1 MYSSSG
7 TTGAP
12 KATLIITTLSPTRF
26 VAASMHL
33 DAHDRVCIP
42 CPASCFGMVM
52 GVLGC
57 TAVGAKMVF
66 PDTGFYAD
74 LTLRA
79 VEREACTALYGVP
92 TMFVAMLEHPDFSER
107 QLESLRTGIMA
118 GAPCP
123 MDTMRQ
129 VITDMHMK
137 EITIAYGMTETSPVS
152 FQSNVDDPIHKRVA
166 TVGQVHPHL
175 EVKLVDEA
183 GRIVA
188 LGAQGE
194 LCTRGYS
201 VMLGYWNDSLRTAEV
216 KDAAGWMHTGDLAV
230 LDERGY
236 CAIVGRL
243 GDMIIRGG
251 EHLSTRD
258 RGVSNDPSA
267 YQRCPGFGVPD
278 PLWRRSLRVGLAETW
293 SIGLGG

>member
-1 MYSSSG
+1 MPLY
-7 TTGAP
+7 
-12 KATLIITTLSPTRF
+12 
-26 VAASMHL
+26 H
-33 DAHDRVCIP
+33 
-42 CPASCFGMVM
+42 CFGMVM

-66 PDTGFYAD
+66 PDTGFDAD

-194 LCTRGYS
+194 LCTVVTLSCWAIGTIVYARPR
-201 VMLGYWNDSLRTAEV
+201 LRTRLDGCTRVIWPSLMNVDTAQLW
-216 KDAAGWMHTGDLAV
+216 DA
-230 LDERGY
+230 
-236 CAIVGRL
+236 
-243 GDMIIRGG
+243 
-251 EHLSTRD
+251 
-258 RGVSNDPSA
+258 SA
-267 YQRCPGFGVPD
+267 
-278 PLWRRSLRVGLAETW
+278 T
-293 SIGLGG
+293 